1 MDITALVALGTVWT
15 LTCEDGRN
23 VFRATEE
30 EARRWFT
37 LNRYTVVGVTDPEGE
52 DGWDRMVSG

>member
-15 LTCEDGRN
+15 FTCEDGRN

-30 EARRWFT
+30 EARVDAAVYETAANCLVRA
-37 LNRYTVVGVTDPEGE
+37 
-52 DGWDRMVSG
+52 M

>member
-1 MDITALVALGTVWT
+1 MDITALIAAGKVWT

-30 EARRWFT
+30 EARRWFE
-37 LNRYTVVGVTDPEGE
+37 LNRHTVVAVTGPDGE
-52 DGWDRMVSG
+52 DGWDRMVEG

>member
-1 MDITALVALGTVWT
+1 MDIMTLIAAGTVWT
-15 LTCEDGRN
+15 FTCDDGRN

-30 EARRWFT
+30 EARRWFE
-37 LNRYTVVGVTDPEGE
+37 LNRYTVVAVTDPEGE